1 MGAMLPALMGRNDGT
16 AQTKTESMNKLYF
29 ITKLANNLNA
39 IGLSINEAAV
49 LASIYSRSDD
59 AKSITTKKLKEIL
72 GIRSLVQ
79 TFKVLG
85 NMIQRVSMVKG
96 SPDYNRI
103 KLTPMGENILASILN
118 VNPNK

>member
-1 MGAMLPALMGRNDGT
+1 
-16 AQTKTESMNKLYF
+16 MNKLYF
-29 ITKLANNLNA
+29 ITKLAGNLNA

-49 LASIYSRSDD
+49 LAAIYSRSDD

-118 VNPNK
+118 INPDK

>member
-1 MGAMLPALMGRNDGT
+1 MAAMLSAFVGRNGGT

-39 IGLSINEAAV
+39 IGLSVNEAAV
-49 LASIYSRSDD
+49 LAAIYSRSDD